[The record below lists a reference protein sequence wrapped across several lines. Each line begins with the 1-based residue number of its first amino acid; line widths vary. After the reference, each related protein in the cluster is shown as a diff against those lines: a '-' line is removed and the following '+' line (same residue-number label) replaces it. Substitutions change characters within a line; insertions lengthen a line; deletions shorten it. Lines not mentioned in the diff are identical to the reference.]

1 MSDAEIICPV
11 CKKEGAHLCSACK
24 LVSYC
29 SKEHQ
34 KEHWPTHK
42 AQCQPFNMKHSSDL
56 GRYLACSRDLKRDAT
71 VISEHPLAF
80 GPKIV
85 GPAAQCL
92 GCYQPL
98 EDPNDPKVAR
108 CPRCRWPICS
118 NVCFGV
124 IHKDHHQPEC
134 LVLCNNVLVAENNN
148 FMYEAIFPLRC
159 LLLQKKN
166 PRKWQQFMSLE
177 SHVNERQNDVEI
189 NGEVEKIAKYLCDN
203 FLDQLEKGALPD
215 MSRKL
220 IHFICG
226 VIETNSLEITTGRG
240 EVHAIYPTASL
251 MEHNCIFNTK
261 HYFQL
266 DDFKINVLAATDIK
280 KGDNLST
287 MYTHILW
294 GTQARRD
301 HLKATKYFLCKCQRC
316 SDPTELGTHLS
327 SLKCVGADAKDE
339 TVQCQGTILP
349 ISSAENADWKCDRC
363 PATLTAS
370 HVADLMSRISSDV
383 DLHIENPTVP
393 KLEQFLSKLDKLLHK
408 NHYHCFMV
416 KHSLIQ
422 LYGRESGFTLDKLTD
437 LQLARKIDMCKELM
451 CTIDVIDPGHG
462 RAVLYS
468 AVVQLELQSA
478 LEESSRRAQAIADKN
493 RLLAEAKVQLEA
505 CIRDLAQEPPFSAGA
520 SVAGIAK
527 SRLIEL
533 LREIKK
539 LKTVES

>member
-42 AQCQPFNMKHSSDL
+42 AQCQPFNMKHSLDL

-189 NGEVEKIAKYLCDN
+189 NG
-203 FLDQLEKGALPD
+203 
-215 MSRKL
+215 
-220 IHFICG
+220 
-226 VIETNSLEITTGRG
+226 
-240 EVHAIYPTASL
+240 
-251 MEHNCIFNTK
+251 
-261 HYFQL
+261 
-266 DDFKINVLAATDIK
+266 
-280 KGDNLST
+280 GDNLST

-383 DLHIENPTVP
+383 DLHIENPTVS

-478 LEESSRRAQAIADKN
+478 LEESSRRAQSIADKN

-533 LREIKK
+533 LRKMKK